1 MLSRVS
7 GEVGFGLNLLVIPHT
22 ENVYP
27 ELAINA
33 CLKVEEYPKDFSTGF
48 AVGYAGFC
56 ILWQNT
62 SCAVPQTLILK
73 QAKTGKSA

>member
-1 MLSRVS
+1 
-7 GEVGFGLNLLVIPHT
+7 
-22 ENVYP
+22 
-27 ELAINA
+27 LAINA

-48 AVGYAGFC
+48 AVGFAGFC